1 MSELI
6 YRRNGDYLLPEMGL
20 TEAEKKPLG
29 KYGMMRRQYLE
40 QHRPGLYT
48 RLLLSGKLMEHLQ
61 EIETTAQ
68 NRLESLMT
76 RLKAKNN
83 VTEELKA
90 KDQMK
95 WVGMMNSLKNQA
107 EEMILTELVYN

>member
-68 NRLESLMT
+68 NRLERLMT
-76 RLKAKNN
+76 QLKAKNN

-95 WVGMMNSLKNQA
+95 WVGLMNSLKNQA

>member
-6 YRRNGDYLLPEMGL
+6 YKRNGDYLLPEMGL

-76 RLKAKNN
+76 QLKANN
-83 VTEELKA
+83 NMTEELKA

-95 WVGMMNSLKNQA
+95 WVGLMNSLKNQA
-107 EEMILTELVYN
+107 EEMILTELVYK